1 MRTRLFVAVA
11 VWIAGAA
18 GGPLA
23 LEAKAAWGTNN
34 QHKLVPAYF
43 YPDWWNAGNAW
54 YRMCDSMETAE
65 GPSTAMMNPSS
76 GPGSAANP
84 DYQRVIDYCH
94 GRGQRV
100 IGYVHT
106 SYGSRS
112 ATDVKADIDAMYA
125 FYPAIDGIYL
135 DEMSNSSST
144 RSYYRD
150 LYVYV
155 KGKAG
160 VRDVVGGPGIA
171 ASSDWQLSTPV
182 VDELV
187 VFEGTAATYQR
198 WSPPAWVKQRV
209 ASQFSQLVYAAS
221 NESTMRQVCRRS
233 KSLNAGYI
241 YVTGDVLPNPWDT
254 LPLGSYWT
262 NEIAA
267 C

>member
-155 KGKAG
+155 KGEGRCPRCRRGPRHRSLERLAAEHAGRRRAGGIRGDGGDIPAVVAAG
-160 VRDVVGGPGIA
+160 VGQKARGEPVLPTRLRSVERVHDA
-171 ASSDWQLSTPV
+171 AGL
-182 VDELV
+182 
-187 VFEGTAATYQR
+187 
-198 WSPPAWVKQRV
+198 PALEVPQCR
-209 ASQFSQLVYAAS
+209 LHLCH
-221 NESTMRQVCRRS
+221 RRRS
-233 KSLNAGYI
+233 AEPVGHAAAG
-241 YVTGDVLPNPWDT
+241 
-254 LPLGSYWT
+254 
-262 NEIAA
+262 
-267 C
+267 